1 MNKRFGSKML
11 NIYQKQLDKYGY
23 SPKTLGCGK
32 ERQDI
37 RSQALSKYVKEKCSV
52 LDYGCGFG
60 DLATFFKK
68 NDIEIDYHGCDAM
81 ENFLTIAKEKHPSNF
96 FFKVDIGEKITN
108 KYDFI
113 IASGV
118 FNFLYSSNVER
129 HELSV
134 YETLK
139 DLHSCCKKTLSVD
152 FQSPYVDFI
161 AEDAYH
167 QDLEKLTEFVKNHLS
182 RRFEVD
188 HSYMPYEFCIHIHK
202 KDDIKRPDNV
212 FKY

>member
-1 MNKRFGSKML
+1 MNKKFGSKML
-11 NIYQKQLDKYGY
+11 SVYKEQLDKYGY

-32 ERQDI
+32 GRQDI
-37 RSQALSKYVKEKCSV
+37 RFQSLSRYVKEKSSV
-52 LDYGCGFG
+52 LDYGCGFA
-60 DLATFFKK
+60 DLASFF
-68 NDIEIDYHGCDAM
+68 NNSNIEIDYHGCDVM
-81 ENFLTIAKEKHPSNF
+81 EKFLSIAKEKHPSRN
-96 FFKVDIGEKITN
+96 FFKVDIGEKLT
-108 KYDFI
+108 KEYDYI

-118 FNFLYSSNVER
+118 FNFLYSSDIET
-129 HELSV
+129 HEKSV
-134 YETLK
+134 YETLRI
-139 DLHSCCKKTLSVD
+139 LHSACRKTLSID

-167 QDLEKLTEFVKNHLS
+167 QDTQKLSNFVRNNLS

-202 KDDIKRPDNV
+202 KDEIKRPGNV